1 MSLDHAILGFLSY
14 RPMSGY
20 DLKKHFDE
28 SVRHFW
34 PATQSQIYRTLKRM
48 AAAGWVSVEVVEQ
61 DDLPDRKVYHLGAA
75 GLAELR
81 RWLATP
87 QEHGGGRSAWL
98 IQVFF
103 AHHLTN
109 AELLALFEQRAEQYR
124 AALAHL
130 GADVPA
136 HVAQRFAE
144 FGSERLRW
152 LWQLTLDNG
161 LAHVACELDWLQAA
175 MARLR
180 ELPDGDLPTN

>member
-48 AAAGWVSVEVVEQ
+48 AEAGWVSVEVVEQ
-61 DDLPDRKVYHLGAA
+61 DDLPDRKVYHLCEP
-75 GLAELR
+75 GLTELR

-87 QEHGGGRSAWL
+87 QEQGGGRSAWL

-103 AHHLTN
+103 AHHLSD

-124 AALAHL
+124 AAMAHL
-130 GADVPA
+130 SGDVPE
-136 HVAQRFAE
+136 HVARRFAE
-144 FGSERLRW
+144 IGSERLRW

-161 LAHVACELDWLQAA
+161 LAHVACELEWLERAIG
-175 MARLR
+175 RLR
-180 ELPDGDLPTN
+180 QIPDDQAPAS